1 MEQMTMGAAVEE
13 IRKIVRYG
21 VMAPSGDNCQPW
33 AFRLNGDVLEVM
45 DDRTKD
51 TSFYNFRNTAS
62 YIAHGAL
69 LENIRIASSAL
80 GFSIEEALFPEGE
93 AGLAIARIRFSK
105 APPKNEPLFP
115 FIDKRRTNRFRY
127 NGAPLTDE
135 ARQALLMSVNG
146 IAGAELALAEGRAKK
161 TAAKAASA
169 NDRILFEHKG
179 LHDFLFDHIRWS
191 AEEAEATRDG
201 MDIRTLG
208 LDPVQQRLFPLLKS
222 WGFLKLL
229 NSFGLSRIIPLQS
242 YMLCAGSSA
251 MGLIQAAGSG
261 PRAYL
266 DGGSALQRVWLTAA
280 MLGLSLQPMTGI
292 TFLLHRASL
301 EPESLGRAHREIIVK
316 AGETFDKVFPPE
328 KGRSPVILFRA
339 GYSSTRVIPSL
350 RRDFSFSK

>member
-1 MEQMTMGAAVEE
+1 MGAAIEE
-13 IRKIVRYG
+13 IRKIVTYG

-33 AFRLNGDVLEVM
+33 AFRLKGDLLEVI

-69 LENIRIASSAL
+69 LENLRIASSAL
-80 GFSIEEALFPEGE
+80 GFSMEEAIFPEGE
-93 AGLAIARIRFSK
+93 EGLIVASIRFSK

-115 FIDKRRTNRFRY
+115 FIDKRCTNRFKY

-135 ARQALLMSVNG
+135 ARRGLLASINS

-161 TAAKAASA
+161 IAAKAASQ
-169 NDRILFEHKG
+169 NDRILFEHRG

-222 WGFLKLL
+222 WGILKLL
-229 NSFGLSRIIPLQS
+229 NSVGLSRMVPHQS
-242 YMLCAGSSA
+242 YMLCSGSSA
-251 MGLIQAAGSG
+251 MGLGEVKGSE
-261 PRAYL
+261 PNAFL
-266 DGGSALQRVWLTAA
+266 DGGRAVQRVWLTAS

-292 TFLLHRASL
+292 LFMLNRLYNESDSIGSSYRIMLKRAEALLKEAFSL
-301 EPESLGRAHREIIVK
+301 KPGY
-316 AGETFDKVFPPE
+316 T
-328 KGRSPVILFRA
+328 PVMLFRL
-339 GYSSTRVIPSL
+339 GIGRTPRVSSL
-350 RRDFSFSK
+350 RKAIELKA